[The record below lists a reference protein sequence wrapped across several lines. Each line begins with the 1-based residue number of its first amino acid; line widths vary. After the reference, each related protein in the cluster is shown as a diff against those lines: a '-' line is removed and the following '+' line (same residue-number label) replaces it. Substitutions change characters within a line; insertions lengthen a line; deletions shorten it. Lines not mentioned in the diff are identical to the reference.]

1 MSTIDRPVTDGRR
14 TGENEGGPAATG
26 AGAAEVPPGIEV
38 EAVRT
43 MPQFREAIAQA
54 PFSMADREVLVQQ
67 AAAML
72 DGIYVH
78 LAQKR
83 AMYAIDPGQKL
94 RLLRRKLTQLSDAE
108 FHAQLSRIFVELRDL
123 HTLYVLPRPYRGPVA
138 ALGVMVE
145 RFVGGGRER
154 FMVSKAS
161 AALTGDPNLVPGS
174 EALHWNGA
182 PMALAVARN
191 AEREA
196 GSNAAARSAR
206 GLESL
211 AFRVLALSPTPDED
225 WVDLHY
231 RPPGAAEGDVREVR
245 IPWRVFDGMAE
256 LRQASGG
263 MFGEAGTIAASDDAT
278 NGAVPVPPA
287 HMVGVDLRTDVVQ
300 RVKKALFAPGVAVE
314 QRRVDAV
321 AAAGD
326 ALEPTEAQAAAGE
339 IPTTR
344 PNELSARTVTTP
356 HGTFG
361 HLRIFT
367 FHMEGADAG
376 AAIDAFRQEVM
387 RLLALLPR
395 DGLILD
401 VRNNGGGY
409 VYAGES
415 LLQFFC
421 PRTIAPEPTQFINT
435 PLTAELCR
443 KVPSLGAWADS
454 IEASI
459 ETGAQYSGGVP
470 LYPAEWVNDVGQL
483 YHGPVVLV
491 TDAFCYSTTDFFAAG
506 SRTMASDRC
515 SASTAT
521 PARAA
526 PTCGPRPARVGLGG
540 RPVQG
545 PARRRHAAG
554 GAAPLAAGGH
564 GVGRPT
570 GRGPGRDPRCPPR
583 HDVPRPARRQRG
595 PHGRGR
601 RPPRRAHGP
610 PPRRRS
616 PAGRHARRAARRH
629 ARPDDRG
636 PDRRRRLRGRS
647 AGGNHRGDRRGQH
660 AARAARPGAGRHGDD
675 PARGLRRRGAG
686 GLAHAHG
693 HGQLTAT
700 ARGAG
705 ESRGP

>member
-1 MSTIDRPVTDGRR
+1 MSTIDRPVTDGRG
-14 TGENEGGPAATG
+14 TGDRGGGPEPAA
-26 AGAAEVPPGIEV
+26 AAEAPPGV
-38 EAVRT
+38 DLEAVRT
-43 MPQFREAIAQA
+43 MPQFRDAIAQA
-54 PFSMADREVLVQQ
+54 PFTMADRELLVQQ
-67 AAAML
+67 AATML
-72 DGIYVH
+72 EGVYVH
-78 LAQKR
+78 LGQKR
-83 AMYAIDPGQKL
+83 SMYAIDPGQKL

-123 HTLYVLPRPYRGPVA
+123 HTIYVLPRPYRGPVA
-138 ALGVMVE
+138 ALGIMVE
-145 RFVGGGRER
+145 RFVEGDRER

-161 AALTGDPNLVPGS
+161 AALTGDPGLVPGS

-191 AEREA
+191 AEHEA

-211 AFRVLALSPTPDED
+211 AFRVLALSPSPDED

-231 RPPGAAEGDVREVR
+231 RPPGAAEGEVREVR

-263 MFGEAGTIAASDDAT
+263 MFGEAAAVTAPDDAT
-278 NGAVPVPPA
+278 GGTVPVPPGD
-287 HMVGVDLRTDVVQ
+287 MVGVDLRTDVVQ

-314 QRRVDAV
+314 ARRVEAV

-326 ALEPTEAQAAAGE
+326 ALEPTDAQAAAGE

-356 HGTFG
+356 SGTFG

-376 AAIDAFRQEVM
+376 AAIDAFRQEVV

-415 LLQFFC
+415 LLQLFC
-421 PRTIAPEPTQFINT
+421 PRAIQPEPTQFINT

-443 KVPSLGAWADS
+443 KVPSLGLWADS
-454 IEASI
+454 IDASI
-459 ETGAQYSGGVP
+459 ETGAQYSGGLP

-506 SRTMASDRC
+506 FQDHGIGPVLGVDGNTGAGG
-515 SASTAT
+515 AT
-521 PARAA
+521 VWDHGQLVSGWAG
-526 PTCGPRPARVGLGG
+526 GPFKALPGGAMLRVALRRSLRVGTTWGGQPVEDLGVMPDVRHDMTARDLLEGNADLMDAAGAVLAEGTPRRLDVEALPPAGTPDAPPGARLGLTTEALTGVDAYVDG
-540 RPVQG
+540 RPVATTAVTDG
-545 PARRRHAAG
+545 ANTLHVPVAPA
-554 GAAPLAAGGH
+554 
-564 GVGRPT
+564 
-570 GRGPGRDPRCPPR
+570 
-583 HDVPRPARRQRG
+583 
-595 PHGRGR
+595 
-601 RPPRRAHGP
+601 
-610 PPRRRS
+610 
-616 PAGRHARRAARRH
+616 
-629 ARPDDRG
+629 
-636 PDRRRRLRGRS
+636 
-647 AGGNHRGDRRGQH
+647 
-660 AARAARPGAGRHGDD
+660 PGATATVRLEGFD
-675 PARGLRRRGAG
+675 GAE
-686 GLAHAHG
+686 LVASRT
-693 HGQLTAT
+693 LTAT
-700 ARGAG
+700 GN
-705 ESRGP
+705 

>member
-14 TGENEGGPAATG
+14 AGDGGGGVTTTRAGAGTG
-26 AGAAEVPPGIEV
+26 AGAAEVPPDV
-38 EAVRT
+38 DLEAVRT
-43 MPQFREAIAQA
+43 MPQFRDAIAQA
-54 PFSMADREVLVQQ
+54 PFSMADRELLVQQ
-67 AAAML
+67 AATML
-72 DGIYVH
+72 EGLYVH
-78 LAQKR
+78 LGQKR

-94 RLLRRKLTQLSDAE
+94 RLLRRRLTQLGDAE

-138 ALGVMVE
+138 ALGIMVE

-161 AALTGDPNLVPGS
+161 AALTGDPDLVPGS

-191 AEREA
+191 ADREA
-196 GSNAAARSAR
+196 GSNAAARAAR

-211 AFRVLALSPTPDED
+211 AFRVLALSPAPDED

-231 RPPGAAEGDVREVR
+231 RPPGAADGDVREVR

-263 MFGEAGTIAASDDAT
+263 MFGEAGTIAAPDDDTGA
-278 NGAVPVPPA
+278 AVPVPPA

-314 QRRVDAV
+314 QRRVDAA

-326 ALEPTEAQAAAGE
+326 VLEPTDAQAAAGE

-356 HGTFG
+356 DGTFG

-376 AAIDAFRQEVM
+376 AAIDAFRREVM
-387 RLLALLPR
+387 RLLSLLPR

-421 PRTIAPEPTQFINT
+421 PRSIQPEPTQFINT

-454 IEASI
+454 IDASI
-459 ETGAQYSGGVP
+459 ETGAQYSGGIP

-506 SRTMASDRC
+506 FQDHGIGPVLGVDGNTGAGGANVWDHGQLVSDWVGGPFKALPGGAMLRVALRRSLRVGTTWGGQPVEDLGVIPDVRHDMTSRDLLEGNADLMEAAGALLAQRTPRRLDVE
-515 SASTAT
+515 AT
-521 PARAA
+521 PGG
-526 PTCGPRPARVGLGG
+526 GPGTPPGVTLGLTTEALTGVDAYVDG
-540 RPVQG
+540 RPVATTAVTDG
-545 PARRRHAAG
+545 ANTLHVPVEPA
-554 GAAPLAAGGH
+554 
-564 GVGRPT
+564 
-570 GRGPGRDPRCPPR
+570 
-583 HDVPRPARRQRG
+583 
-595 PHGRGR
+595 
-601 RPPRRAHGP
+601 
-610 PPRRRS
+610 
-616 PAGRHARRAARRH
+616 
-629 ARPDDRG
+629 
-636 PDRRRRLRGRS
+636 
-647 AGGNHRGDRRGQH
+647 
-660 AARAARPGAGRHGDD
+660 PGA
-675 PARGLRRRGAG
+675 
-686 GLAHAHG
+686 
-693 HGQLTAT
+693 TAT
-700 ARGAG
+700 IRLEGFAG
-705 ESRGP
+705 TELVASRTLTVTGN

>member
-1 MSTIDRPVTDGRR
+1 MSTIDRPVTDGGHTR
-14 TGENEGGPAATG
+14 EPGGGTAGTAG
-26 AGAAEVPPGIEV
+26 AGDGEQVVPGVDV

-43 MPQFREAIAQA
+43 MPQFRDAIAQA

-67 AAAML
+67 AATML
-72 DGIYVH
+72 EGIYVH

-94 RLLRRKLTQLSDAE
+94 RLLRRRLTQLSDTE
-108 FHAQLSRIFVELRDL
+108 FHAELSRIFVELRDL

-138 ALGVMVE
+138 ALGLMVE
-145 RFVGGGRER
+145 RFVEGGRER

-211 AFRVLALSPTPDED
+211 AFRVLAVSPAPDED

-231 RPPGAAEGDVREVR
+231 RPPGAGEADVREVR

-256 LRQASGG
+256 LRDASDG
-263 MFGEAGTIAASDDAT
+263 MFGEAGAALAPDDLAT
-278 NGAVPVPPA
+278 SGLVPIPPA
-287 HMVGVDLRTDVVQ
+287 EMVGVDLRTDGVQ
-300 RVKKALFAPGVAVE
+300 RVKKALFAPGVAAE

-326 ALEPTEAQAAAGE
+326 ALEPTDEQAAAGE

-356 HGTFG
+356 SGTFG

-376 AAIDAFRQEVM
+376 AAIDAFRHEVM
-387 RLLALLPR
+387 RLLTLLPR

-409 VYAGES
+409 IYAGES

-421 PRTIAPEPTQFINT
+421 PKSIQPEPTQFINT

-443 KVPSLGAWADS
+443 KVPSLEAWADAIDPS
-454 IEASI
+454 IES
-459 ETGAQYSGGVP
+459 GA
-470 LYPAEWVNDVGQL
+470 E
-483 YHGPVVLV
+483 
-491 TDAFCYSTTDFFAAG
+491 
-506 SRTMASDRC
+506 
-515 SASTAT
+515 
-521 PARAA
+521 
-526 PTCGPRPARVGLGG
+526 
-540 RPVQG
+540 
-545 PARRRHAAG
+545 
-554 GAAPLAAGGH
+554 
-564 GVGRPT
+564 
-570 GRGPGRDPRCPPR
+570 
-583 HDVPRPARRQRG
+583 
-595 PHGRGR
+595 
-601 RPPRRAHGP
+601 
-610 PPRRRS
+610 
-616 PAGRHARRAARRH
+616 
-629 ARPDDRG
+629 
-636 PDRRRRLRGRS
+636 
-647 AGGNHRGDRRGQH
+647 
-660 AARAARPGAGRHGDD
+660 
-675 PARGLRRRGAG
+675 
-686 GLAHAHG
+686 
-693 HGQLTAT
+693 
-700 ARGAG
+700 
-705 ESRGP
+705 